1 MSTLTLKLFSDS
13 NISKAAVSLVG
24 YGLMQSSFKTLLE
37 ALHERDFGVIIV
49 DESHFLKNPKAVR
62 TKTLIPLLTKAKRVL
77 MLSGTPALARPA
89 EVRLSGMILIWS
101 H

>member
-1 MSTLTLKLFSDS
+1 
-13 NISKAAVSLVG
+13 
-24 YGLMQSSFKTLLE
+24 MQSSFKTLLE